1 MTISTL
7 VPLIGHTSASAAL
20 QDCMLGLGMKKM
32 PKGDATTRVRTQ
44 DKLVS
49 LEFDPTESYMGRNVR
64 EPVGD
69 GGFTLESFDAPGI
82 PGELPFGLSLAMDRQ
97 QVDAAL
103 GRALDEDPEAE
114 VQTYHRDAFLIIVF
128 YGGKGRKIDTFRFTR
143 PNVHSARKFNIEL
156 QAAAAETPGAAAPA
170 VRPGT
175 AVLPG
180 RITGRRRLWRLAGP
194 AWHPRPSACGLAL
207 TAMAPRRTRRCA
219 RRA

>member
-49 LEFDPTESYMGRNVR
+49 LEFDPTESYGQECPGARGRRRVHAGVLR
-64 EPVGD
+64 R
-69 GGFTLESFDAPGI
+69 APGI

-103 GRALDEDPEAE
+103 GRALDEDPR
-114 VQTYHRDAFLIIVF
+114 QRS
-128 YGGKGRKIDTFRFTR
+128 R
-143 PNVHSARKFNIEL
+143 P
-156 QAAAAETPGAAAPA
+156 T
-170 VRPGT
+170 
-175 AVLPG
+175 
-180 RITGRRRLWRLAGP
+180 TGM
-194 AWHPRPSACGLAL
+194 PS
-207 TAMAPRRTRRCA
+207 
-219 RRA
+219 